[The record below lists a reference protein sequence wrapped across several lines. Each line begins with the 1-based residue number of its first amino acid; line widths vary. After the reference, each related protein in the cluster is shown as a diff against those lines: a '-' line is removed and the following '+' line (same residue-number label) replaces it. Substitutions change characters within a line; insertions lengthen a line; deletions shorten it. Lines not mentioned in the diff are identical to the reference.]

1 MTRDRTLDRR
11 CRRVEVPQPVVHH
24 LEVPDPL
31 TALGV
36 AADYALAEEIVAG
49 ALVGGGVLTALE
61 VRGVKGTV
69 DRLGLGGRKEQQYD

>member
-1 MTRDRTLDRR
+1 M
-11 CRRVEVPQPVVHH
+11 VHH

-36 AADYALAEEIVAG
+36 EADYALAEEIVAG
-49 ALVGGGVLTALE
+49 ALVGGGVLAALE
-61 VRGVKGTV
+61 VRGVKGPV